1 MSLEDLRKTREEK
14 LDLLK
19 KAGVNPYPAK
29 SSFQL
34 SEVAA
39 VKKNFEKHRRSR
51 RPLAVAGRVMAKRAH
66 GQAAFLDIFDGSEKL
81 QIFLAKDKLGEK
93 SFALFSETVDIGDFI
108 AAYGKVFLTK
118 KKEQTLEAVKW
129 EMLTKSLRPLPE
141 KWHGLQDAEE
151 RFRKRYL
158 DLLMNTEVRE
168 RFQKRTKI
176 ILELRQRLQAEGFME
191 VETPQLQPLPG
202 GATARPFVTH
212 HNALD
217 IDLYLRIAPELY
229 LKRLLIGGYGKVFE
243 IGRNFRNEGIDRDHN
258 PEFTMLELYWA
269 WQDYRGLMTFVQK
282 LLKKWLPGKWRT
294 LTFSQLVKNPTEE
307 NYKEARN
314 KIKEPTFIIDYPE
327 ALMPL
332 AKLKPENPKLTE
344 SFQLIANGAEVVKG
358 FSELN
363 DPLFQRQQMERQEAE
378 HRRGNEE
385 ASRLDEDFL
394 EALECGMPPA
404 AGLGLGIDRLAM
416 LLTETKNDVITIPA
430 SAVKSGVL
438 GEYVQIVD
446 KEKEISLVSEGQ
458 NDENIYYVEKSIKTL
473 KENNLL
479 DKNAIKNLD
488 ITKLAD
494 SIRSSGYY
502 KQKARKLKEF
512 VNFKGEI
519 TRDNLLGMWGIGPE
533 TADSILLYAYNK
545 PVFVIDAYTKRIF
558 TRLGIRFNSYD
569 EYQGYFHKNLPKD
582 YKLFNDY
589 HALLVELAKKHCK
602 TKENVAKQITK

>member
-51 RPLAVAGRVMAKRAH
+51 RPIAVAGRVMAKRAH
-66 GQAAFLDIFDGSEKL
+66 GQAAFLDIFDGSTSLATGGTDKL
-81 QIFLAKDKLGEK
+81 QVFLAKDKLGEK

-108 AAYGKVFLTK
+108 AAYGKVVFTK

-363 DPLFQRQQMERQEAE
+363 DPLFQRQQMERQETE

-416 LLTETKNDVITIPA
+416 LLTETKNIREIILFPTLRP
-430 SAVKSGVL
+430 
-438 GEYVQIVD
+438 
-446 KEKEISLVSEGQ
+446 KE
-458 NDENIYYVEKSIKTL
+458 
-473 KENNLL
+473 
-479 DKNAIKNLD
+479 
-488 ITKLAD
+488 
-494 SIRSSGYY
+494 
-502 KQKARKLKEF
+502 
-512 VNFKGEI
+512 
-519 TRDNLLGMWGIGPE
+519 
-533 TADSILLYAYNK
+533 
-545 PVFVIDAYTKRIF
+545 
-558 TRLGIRFNSYD
+558 
-569 EYQGYFHKNLPKD
+569 
-582 YKLFNDY
+582 
-589 HALLVELAKKHCK
+589 
-602 TKENVAKQITK
+602 